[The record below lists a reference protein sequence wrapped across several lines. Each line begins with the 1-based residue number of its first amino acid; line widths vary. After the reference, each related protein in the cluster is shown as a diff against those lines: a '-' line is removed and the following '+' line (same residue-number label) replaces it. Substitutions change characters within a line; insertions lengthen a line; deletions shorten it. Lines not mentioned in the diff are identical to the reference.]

1 MVAVQWYP
9 GHMEKARR
17 DMQDALKQV
26 DMVIEIRD
34 ARIPNASRN
43 PMLDKMIGDKPRLII
58 LSKSDLADEKASETW
73 AKALSTDSQKAV
85 YGDLVG
91 QKRNRQMII
100 NECLELTKKKRD
112 RMIARGI
119 RPRAMRAMACGIP
132 NVGKSTLINLIASKT
147 RAKTA
152 DKPGVTRSLSW
163 IHASDQLDILD
174 TPGVLWPK
182 FDDERTGVLLAAL
195 GSINE
200 DILNTTEIALYVIND
215 IQELY
220 PGLLEK
226 AFEAPEGTEKYA
238 MLEQI
243 ARQRHL
249 VKTGDELDTERAA
262 DVFLHELRKAKYGK
276 LTLEMPE

>member
-1 MVAVQWYP
+1 MVTVQWYP

-43 PMLDKMIGDKPRLII
+43 PMLDKMIGDKPRLIV

-200 DILNTTEIALYVIND
+200 DILNTIEIALYVIND

-226 AFEAPEGTEKYA
+226 AFEAPEGTDKYA
-238 MLEQI
+238 MIEQI

>member
-43 PMLDKMIGDKPRLII
+43 PMLDKMIGDKPRLIV
-58 LSKSDLADEKASETW
+58 LSKSDLADDAASEAW
-73 AKALSTDSQKAV
+73 VKALSKEGQKAV

-132 NVGKSTLINLIASKT
+132 NVGKSTLINLIASRT

-174 TPGVLWPK
+174 IPGVLWPK

-195 GSINE
+195 GSVNE
-200 DILNTTEIALYVIND
+200 DILNTTEIAVYVIKD

-220 PGLLEK
+220 PGLLE
-226 AFEAPEGTEKYA
+226 AVFEAPEGTDEYA

-249 VKTGDELDTERAA
+249 VKAGDEPDIERAA